1 MKQQKYQ
8 TEICL
13 VLCSQGMAALRPS
26 EISRVLTN
34 PKYLTILENC
44 HLYAIGKRSRL
55 SLEPDSL
62 FYDGEYLH
70 GRLCFHHRGQIH
82 QEAFSTYVP
91 IKDAIVKFDVSPYP
105 HNQIIGLSASGDVV
119 HSSPITLVAP
129 FFMGHFHD
137 KLDVEIM
144 YIGQAFG
151 KKGGRHALNRLKDHS
166 TLQKIQADILSSDPD
181 SELLL
186 ILIEYD
192 DPIAMLNIDG
202 ASKPMVSD
210 QEDDRHITDILTT
223 PIPDAELVTMAEA
236 GLIRYFQPYYN
247 TVYKNNFPETGMKT
261 LQKCYNLDF
270 SALSIEIDTE
280 DLHFKIFSPFTQKH
294 FHHIAMFD
302 LHTEECR
309 RHFFEHY
316 GFQSIKSKLKTRP
329 K

>member
-13 VLCSQGMAALRPS
+13 ILCSQGMAALRPS
-26 EISRVLTN
+26 EISKVLTN
-34 PKYLTILENC
+34 PKHLTFLENC
-44 HLYAIGKRSRL
+44 HIYAIGKRSRL
-55 SLEPDSL
+55 SIKPGSL
-62 FYDGEYLH
+62 FHDGEALH
-70 GRLCFHHRGQIH
+70 GQLCFHHQGQIH
-82 QEAFSTYVP
+82 YETFSTYVQIRDP
-91 IKDAIVKFDVSPYP
+91 IVKFDVSAYP
-105 HNQIIGLSASGDVV
+105 HNQIIGLSASGEVV
-119 HSSPITLVAP
+119 HTSPITLVAP
-129 FFMGHFHD
+129 LFMGHYHA

-186 ILIEYD
+186 ILIEYAE
-192 DPIAMLNIDG
+192 PMAMLQIDG
-202 ASKPMVSD
+202 ASKPIRSD
-210 QEDDRHITDILTT
+210 EEDNHHITDILNT
-223 PIPDAELVTMAEA
+223 PIPDAELVTIAEA

-247 TVYKNNFPETGMKT
+247 TIYKDNFPETGMKT
-261 LQKCYNLDF
+261 LQRCYHLDF

-280 DLHFKIFSPFTQKH
+280 DLHFKVFSSHTQRH

-302 LHTEECR
+302 LHTEENR
-309 RHFFEHY
+309 RDFFRHY
-316 GFQSIKSKLKTRP
+316 GFRSIKSKTKSRP